1 MFRRWRARRIMRWAV
16 RLIAA
21 NPSRRQIAT
30 GDRELD
36 ILNQWA
42 ADRWLR
48 STGSMDG
55 FNRLAALNGRAV
67 ESRNVKN
74 NTLFSQVE
82 LADLEMAIEIENTRQ
97 VGDLAP
103 GLSVVENCVIVRLI
117 QHIKYLERVSGHAL
131 VV

>member
-1 MFRRWRARRIMRWAV
+1 MLRRFFARRKMRWAV

-117 QHIKYLERVSGHAL
+117 QHIKYLERVSGRAL